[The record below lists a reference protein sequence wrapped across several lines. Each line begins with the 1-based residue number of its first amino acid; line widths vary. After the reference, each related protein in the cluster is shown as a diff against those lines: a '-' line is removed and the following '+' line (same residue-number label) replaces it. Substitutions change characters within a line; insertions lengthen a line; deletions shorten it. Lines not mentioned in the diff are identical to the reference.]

1 MRLTNLVL
9 SEFRLLYKYGIIF
22 LYGIFTI
29 IYIALLTVIPSSA
42 KPIVASILIF
52 TDPAAMGLFFMGAM
66 VLFEKSQRVESSL
79 GVSPVKTS
87 EYIVAKVIPFMA
99 IGTLV
104 GLALRLSANCS
115 NIVLSLIGVALSSV
129 MFSLCGLLVG
139 TSIQSLNGFMI
150 ATVPFEIVICT
161 PAILYNFKIIKNDWW
176 IAHPGIAAIRLIG
189 GDSNLWYLSFDSMII
204 WVLPIYFVCNKF
216 VRKSFSTMG
225 GAKI

>member
-1 MRLTNLVL
+1 MRLINLVL
-9 SEFRLLYKYGIIF
+9 SEFRLLYKYGIVF

-29 IYIALLTVIPSSA
+29 IYIALLTVIPNSA
-42 KPIVASILIF
+42 KSIVASILIF

-79 GVSPVKTS
+79 GVSPLKTS
-87 EYIVAKVIPFMA
+87 EYIVAKVIPFMT

-139 TSIQSLNGFMI
+139 TSIRSLNGFMI
-150 ATVPFEIVICT
+150 ATVPFEIVICA
-161 PAILYNFKIIKNDWW
+161 PAILYIFKILKSDWW
-176 IAHPGIAAIRLIG
+176 IAHPGIAAIRIIS
-189 GDSNLWYLSFDSMII
+189 GDSNLWYLSLGSMILWLI
-204 WVLPIYFVCNKF
+204 PIYFVCKKLVN
-216 VRKSFSTMG
+216 KSFSTMG